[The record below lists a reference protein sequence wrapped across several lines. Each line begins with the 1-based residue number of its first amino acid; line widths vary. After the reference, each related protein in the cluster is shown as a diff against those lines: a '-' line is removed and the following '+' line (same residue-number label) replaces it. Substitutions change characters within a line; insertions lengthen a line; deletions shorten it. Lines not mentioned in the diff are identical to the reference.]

1 MGRRA
6 LDGLS
11 MFGRRGKPA
20 ECQWS
25 MPYFCL
31 LGLAIVVAG
40 QRSIFANEKSSAGT
54 VDGVRV
60 VAVQKVWDE
69 APHNA
74 FTDLA
79 CHDGTW
85 ALVFREGA
93 QHVSPDGALRVL
105 TSQDGRQ
112 WKSAARITMPKADLR
127 DAKISRTPD
136 GRWMLTGAA
145 AWHPPSPNTH
155 QSFVWFSDDLQRWS
169 QAYPV
174 GDPDVWLWRITWH
187 HGIAYGIGYGCGS
200 DRFVRLYRSEDGIHF
215 TTLVDR
221 LLEGGYPN
229 ESSIQFDG
237 QVAYCLL
244 RRDEPPFGAMVGKS
258 LPPYTQWQWKD
269 TGVRIGGPHWS
280 QGPDGR
286 WFASV
291 RLLDREARTSL
302 CLVEPNEGRLREV
315 CPLPSGGDTSY
326 AGMVWK
332 GNRLWVSYYASH
344 EGKAAIYLAEL
355 AIDPEVVEVGSRREL
370 WIDRTLEDRMEG
382 CQLKMHPPFRIED
395 LPGLDG
401 TMEYGT
407 VVREGAAWHLYSRD
421 GRGAKFDGDVTEVTR
436 YWRSDD
442 GLHWTAPKLG
452 LVELD
457 GRTENNVI
465 LQEAPFCHNFAPFL
479 DQRPDVSAEERWKAL
494 GGTVKTGL
502 YAFASADGVHWK
514 KWKDFPVIQYSKE
527 YAFDSQNV
535 AFWSESEGQY
545 VCYFRHFLDKKLR
558 SICRTTSKD
567 FEQWSEPVPMSPNL
581 PGEHLYTSLA
591 HPYFRAP
598 HIYLATPTR
607 FFGDRGDSTDIL
619 LMTARGSQPFDRT
632 FRDAFLRPGLD
643 PARWGNRSNYAAW
656 HVVPVDEQS
665 MALYLTPFR
674 RALWRVDGMTSLHAG
689 ADEGLYRTRLFR
701 YQGSRLE
708 LNAETSA
715 GGEILV
721 ELQDDQGA
729 PLPGCS
735 FADCQPLVGSK
746 IAWQIAWKGGDRLG
760 EWAGKPVR
768 LAVRLREADLYSWKF
783 SPSEE

>member
-1 MGRRA
+1 MRSRA
-6 LDGLS
+6 FDSYSLCGGSVILAA
-11 MFGRRGKPA
+11 FGR
-20 ECQWS
+20 S
-25 MPYFCL
+25 MPL
-31 LGLAIVVAG
+31 LGLIWWVILVG
-40 QRSIFANEKSSAGT
+40 GKLSIFANELR
-54 VDGVRV
+54 VDGAAEGIRV
-60 VAVQKVWDE
+60 VEVRKVWE
-69 APHNA
+69 ESPHNA

-105 TSQDGRQ
+105 TSQDGRR
-112 WKSAARITMPKADLR
+112 WRSVARITMPHADLR

-145 AWHPPSPNTH
+145 AWHPRSKNSH
-155 QSFVWFSDDLQRWS
+155 QSFVWFSDDLQQWS
-169 QAYPV
+169 DAFPV

-187 HGIAYGIGYGCGS
+187 QGIAYGIGYGCGS
-200 DRFVRLYRSEDGIHF
+200 DHFVRLYRSEDGIHF

-221 LLEGGYPN
+221 LVEGSYPN

-237 QVAYCLL
+237 QAAYCLL
-244 RRDEPPFGAMVGKS
+244 RRDEPPFGALVGKS
-258 LPPYTQWQWKD
+258 LPPYTDWQWKD

-280 QGPDGR
+280 KGSDGR
-286 WFASV
+286 WIAPV
-291 RLLDREARTSL
+291 RLLDGQARTSL
-302 CLVEPNEGRLREV
+302 CVVDPVEGSLKEV

-326 AGMVWK
+326 AGMVWQ
-332 GNRLWVSYYASH
+332 GERLWVSYYASH
-344 EGKAAIYLAEL
+344 EGKAAIYVAE
-355 AIDPEVVEVGSRREL
+355 IEVEATVAEVGSRREL
-370 WIDRTLEDRMEG
+370 LIDRTMEDLMER
-382 CQLKMHPPFRIED
+382 CELKMHPPFRIED
-395 LPGLDG
+395 LPGLAG

-407 VVREGAAWHLYSRD
+407 VVREGDAWHLFSRD

-436 YWRSDD
+436 YWRSED

-457 GRTENNVI
+457 GSKENNVI
-465 LQEAPFCHNFAPFL
+465 LQEAPFCHNFSPFL
-479 DQRPDVSAEERWKAL
+479 DQRPDVPAEQRWKAL

-502 YAFASADGVHWK
+502 FAFISADGIHWK
-514 KWKDFPVIQYSKE
+514 KWKDAPVIQYSKE

-535 AFWSESEGQY
+535 AFWSESERQY

-558 SICRTTSKD
+558 SICRTTSQD
-567 FEQWSEPVPMSPNL
+567 FEQWSEPVPMRPNL
-581 PGEHLYTSLA
+581 PEEHLYTSMT

-656 HVVPVDEQS
+656 HVVPVDEQT

-689 ADEGLYRTRLFR
+689 ADEGVYRTRPFR

-721 ELQDDQGA
+721 ELQDDQGN
-729 PLPGCS
+729 PLPGYS

-746 IAWQIAWKGGDRLG
+746 IAWQVDWKGADRLE
-760 EWAGKPVR
+760 EWAGKAVR
-768 LAVRLREADLYSWKF
+768 LAIRLREADLYSWKF
-783 SPSEE
+783 SPAAE